1 MSLDEQIKEIRAETG
16 WEAVLLTGPDG
27 KILSA
32 ARADSTTPEML
43 DALLSLALRIAA
55 RPEDRAALAK
65 TGQSTFFDW
74 EGRRVICRYLDTPA
88 PRLLIILAPR
98 GTSYKR
104 AANRLARLIGMPPGE

>member
-1 MSLDEQIKEIRAETG
+1 MSLDGQIEEIRAEAG
-16 WEAVLLTGPDG
+16 WEAVLLTDPDG
-27 KILSA
+27 KIVSA

-74 EGRRVICRYLDTPA
+74 EGRRVICRYIDAPA
-88 PRLLIILAPR
+88 SRLLIILTPR

-104 AANRLARLIGMPPGE
+104 AANRLVRLVAMAPGE